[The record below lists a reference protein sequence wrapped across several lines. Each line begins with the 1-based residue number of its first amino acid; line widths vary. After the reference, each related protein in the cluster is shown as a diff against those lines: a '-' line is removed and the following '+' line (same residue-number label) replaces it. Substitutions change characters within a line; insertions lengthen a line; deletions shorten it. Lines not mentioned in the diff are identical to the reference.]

1 MKKLVLQMEKEKLVY
16 EEKYFLALQ
25 RATQDKTEA
34 VSKADS
40 LQVKQHP
47 LLIVETDMSIV
58 VLW

>member
-1 MKKLVLQMEKEKLVY
+1 MEKEKLVY
-16 EEKYFLALQ
+16 EEKYLLALQ

-34 VSKADS
+34 VSKADT

-47 LLIVETDMSIV
+47 FLIVETDSSIV